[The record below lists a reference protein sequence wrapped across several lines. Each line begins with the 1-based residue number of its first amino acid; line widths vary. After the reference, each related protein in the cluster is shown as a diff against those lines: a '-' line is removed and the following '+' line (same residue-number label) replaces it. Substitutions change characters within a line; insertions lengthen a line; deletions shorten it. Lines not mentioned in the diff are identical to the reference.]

1 MDNLTGETASVQSSY
16 FPMPPWSRRFG
27 YRFEIAEA
35 IKRHL
40 GGVAN
45 WERGRTHGKRFPPRI
60 LGDTIHRP
68 ESDGSFA
75 GLDVLGQLRLDMAR
89 IGLALFKTRLP
100 HL

>member
-1 MDNLTGETASVQSSY
+1 MDNLTGGTASVQTSY

-40 GGVAN
+40 AN
-45 WERGRTHGKRFPPRI
+45 WERGRTHGNRFQPRI

-75 GLDVLGQLRLDMAR
+75 GLDVLRQLRLDMAR

-100 HL
+100 YL